1 MLDDRIKNHIGFYNQ
16 KKKLVEL
23 KSQESTNKFLKAVHS
38 QVLQDAILRFDKAFQ
53 SYFAGLSRYPRC
65 PKFSL
70 SEKTHICPKCGLALD
85 RDVNAARNI
94 LALDL
99 ERALN
104 EAEPLLVHKRIRK
117 FGRGSEKPTSFRR
130 G

>member
-1 MLDDRIKNHIGFYNQ
+1 MPGDCFK
-16 KKKLVEL
+16 
-23 KSQESTNKFLKAVHS
+23 
-38 QVLQDAILRFDKAFQ
+38 
-53 SYFAGLSRYPRC
+53 PM
-65 PKFSL
+65 
-70 SEKTHICPKCGLALD
+70 SERAHICPKCGLALD

-104 EAEPLLVHKRIRK
+104 EAEPLLVHKRISK
-117 FGRGSEKPTSFRR
+117 FGRGSEKPTLIIC